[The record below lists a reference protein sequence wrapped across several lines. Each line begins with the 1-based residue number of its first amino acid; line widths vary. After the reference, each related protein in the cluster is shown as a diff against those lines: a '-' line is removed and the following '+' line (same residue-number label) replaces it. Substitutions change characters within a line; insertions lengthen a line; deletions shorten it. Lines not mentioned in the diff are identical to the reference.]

1 MKDVL
6 EGIDFDGEEFTVRQ
20 SLVRNRY
27 EVLKDGE
34 TVLRARQKLF
44 KMKDEFPF
52 TDADG
57 NPVFT
62 IKAAKVLDIAGDYAI
77 VDEATGEKV
86 AILSKKFSFLK
97 HIWKVKNPEGEVQV
111 TIESGSTVLELL
123 RAISDLLSFIPH
135 SYTITDEN
143 GRQVGSIKG
152 RFSLRDTYDVKV
164 DRDAPFREAVVAAA
178 VTVDALEGN

>member
-1 MKDVL
+1 MEDVL
-6 EGIDFDGEEFTVRQ
+6 EGIDFDGEEFTVKQ
-20 SLVRNRY
+20 SLVRNKY

-34 TVLRARQKLF
+34 TILKARQKLF
-44 KMKDEFPF
+44 KMREEFPF
-52 TDADG
+52 TDSEG

-77 VDEATGEKV
+77 VDEATGENV

-97 HIWKVKNPEGEVQV
+97 HIWEVKNPGGEVQA

-123 RAISDLLSFIPH
+123 RAASDLLSFIPH

-143 GRQVGSIKG
+143 GEHIGSIKG
-152 RFSLRDTYDVKV
+152 RFSLRDTYDVRV
-164 DRDAPFREAVVAAA
+164 DQDAPFREAVVVAA